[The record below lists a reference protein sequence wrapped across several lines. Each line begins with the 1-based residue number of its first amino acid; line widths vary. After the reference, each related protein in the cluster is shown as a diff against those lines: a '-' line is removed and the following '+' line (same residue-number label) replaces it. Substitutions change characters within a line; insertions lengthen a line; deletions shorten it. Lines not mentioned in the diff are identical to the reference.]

1 MARTADPG
9 KRNAILLA
17 ARTVF
22 LERGYVQT
30 RMSDIAERAGVAT
43 GTLYLYFDSKE
54 ALVLALSE
62 QFFETLA
69 VVITPATQQ
78 QDTRAA
84 IAESVRLSLAHI
96 VEHQD
101 LLRLTRLDAGLAGA
115 LRRPLPARR
124 EYHARLATQLAWRM
138 TQGQMRRY
146 DPLVLAE
153 LITGM
158 VERAAEVCLIY
169 GGGDTAR
176 YEVEVVRMLQQ
187 ALLPYQEESP

>member
-1 MARTADPG
+1 MARMADPG
-9 KRNAILLA
+9 KHDTILLA
-17 ARTVF
+17 ARHVF
-22 LERGYVQT
+22 LERGYLQT

-43 GTLYLYFDSKE
+43 GTLYLYFASKE

-69 VVITPATQQ
+69 EVIAPATKH
-78 QDTRAA
+78 QDMHAA
-84 IAESVRLSLAHI
+84 IADAVRLSLAHI

-101 LLRLTRLDAGLAGA
+101 LLRLTRLDAGLADA

-138 TQGQMRRY
+138 TQGQVRRY
-146 DPLVLAE
+146 DPLILAE
-153 LITGM
+153 LISGL
-158 VERAAEVCLIY
+158 VERAAEVCLLQ

-176 YEVEVVRMLQQ
+176 YQTEVVRMLQH
-187 ALLPYQEESP
+187 ALLPYQETTP

>member
-9 KRNAILLA
+9 KRDAILLA
-17 ARTVF
+17 ARAVF
-22 LERGYVQT
+22 LERGYLQT

-62 QFFETLA
+62 QFFEKLA
-69 VVITPATQQ
+69 EAIAPATKH
-78 QDTRAA
+78 QDMRAA
-84 IAESVRLSLAHI
+84 IADAVRLSLAHI

-101 LLRLTRLDAGLAGA
+101 LLRLTHLDAGLAGA

-124 EYHARLATQLAWRM
+124 EYQTRLATQLTWWMA
-138 TQGQMRRY
+138 QGQVRRY
-146 DPLVLAE
+146 DPLILAE
-153 LITGM
+153 LITGL
-158 VERAAEVCLIY
+158 VERAAEVCLLQ
-169 GGGDTAR
+169 GGGNTAR
-176 YEVEVVRMLQQ
+176 YEVEVVRMLQH